1 MPRGSNPNSKKALNE
16 NRTKTQFN
24 GERAVKAG
32 ETSGKIR
39 GAFKSLNEDL
49 RERLTPERIAEINER
64 IISLAKNGN
73 LKAYEMI
80 RNGIGEDPAKKV
92 ELTGANGG
100 TLRVRW
106 MNSPNEVGGNG

>member
-32 ETSGKIR
+32 EASGKIR

-49 RERLTPERIAEINER
+49 RERLTPEVIEQINKS
-64 IISLAKNGN
+64 IISLAKRGN
-73 LKAYEMI
+73 LKAYELI

-92 ELTGANGG
+92 ELTGNNGG
-100 TLRVRW
+100 PLEFVW
-106 MNSPNEVGGNG
+106 AGDE